1 MLSVQLSVS
10 YPYYEKYGDRGYRFI
25 LLESGHLSQN
35 IINLSTIRNIGNFSC
50 GGYLDDKY
58 AELLDLTDSEII
70 THQIALGLKC

>member
-1 MLSVQLSVS
+1 ML
-10 YPYYEKYGDRGYRFI
+10 
-25 LLESGHLSQN
+25 
-35 IINLSTIRNIGNFSC
+35 INTRDIENFFC